1 MASRECRA
9 APQQRPPT
17 GCVPFPAL
25 TWAEGTV
32 TTKDLRA
39 VTPIPPP
46 LRPGHSLATWAR
58 RHTLLAAGC
67 WLLAAGWHVPNA
79 VVMPAWSH
87 AMLTHGAA
95 HHGGSPSLN
104 QSRGCCGGFRPPL
117 SSQAKVLTLAPKL
130 WLMGETPGPP
140 GAVAAPAPPKK
151 GMQPHT
157 EHPAHSCGSPHT
169 QL

>member
-1 MASRECRA
+1 MQSSSAAAAAHGVRA
-9 APQQRPPT
+9 LPSTHMGRRHSDNEGPEGRDTHPSSSAP
-17 GCVPFPAL
+17 
-25 TWAEGTV
+25 
-32 TTKDLRA
+32 RA
-39 VTPIPPP
+39 Q
-46 LRPGHSLATWAR
+46 PGHVGSQA
-58 RHTLLAAGC
+58 HAAGC